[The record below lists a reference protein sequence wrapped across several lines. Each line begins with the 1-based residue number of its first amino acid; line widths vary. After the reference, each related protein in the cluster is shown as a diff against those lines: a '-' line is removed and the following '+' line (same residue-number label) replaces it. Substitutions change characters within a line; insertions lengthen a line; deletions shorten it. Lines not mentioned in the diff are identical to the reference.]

1 MKDKKKSPN
10 YLKCIGIVSPIR
22 SGGNL
27 LNRLLDSHP
36 QLVTNRSENFLSV
49 YTTRNDKLEKK
60 ISKFKKKIVGKLDK
74 KKDYK
79 QI

>member
-10 YLKCIGIVSPIR
+10 YLRCIGIVSPIR

-36 QLVTNRSENFLSV
+36 QLVTNHSENFLSV
-49 YTTRNDKLEKK
+49 YTTRNDQLEKK
-60 ISKFKKKIVGKLDK
+60 ISKFKKKNSW
-74 KKDYK
+74 
-79 QI
+79 QIR